1 LDHPSQIFDRIRR
14 QKARPALARRDWSAP
29 APAPAPI
36 PAADRPAPPTAPA
49 PATMPSQ
56 PPAPSPAPSPAT
68 PPAPAPTR
76 GHALYTQLM
85 RSHDRMGTR
94 HV

>member
-1 LDHPSQIFDRIRR
+1 MDHPSQIFDRICR
-14 QKARPALARRDWSAP
+14 QKARPALARRDQSAP

-36 PAADRPAPPTAPA
+36 PAADRPAPAPAPSPVTPPAPA
-49 PATMPSQ
+49 PAPT
-56 PPAPSPAPSPAT
+56 
-68 PPAPAPTR
+68 PAPTR